1 MSTHIGTKIINAK
14 PMTRQ
19 AYNDLRGWTVPSNE
33 NPADEGYL
41 VEYLDGGTPNLAG
54 FKGYVSW
61 SPKDVFG
68 RAYRPMD
75 RMTFG
80 DALVALKAGRRVARE
95 GWNGKGM
102 WLSLSGPGVRDVPA
116 GGFWS
121 VNNADHARSQG
132 GTAKV
137 LPCITMKT
145 ATGEILMGW
154 LASQTD
160 MLAEDWV
167 DLDAVPEHKVYSW
180 SDVAHHVL
188 SQDWMAHAVK
198 YQVKLK
204 DGAKFEG
211 TVTVSDVAYQ
221 RAPVAAQAIVDDIN
235 RQVREAAA
243 K

>member
-1 MSTHIGTKIINAK
+1 MS
-14 PMTRQ
+14 
-19 AYNDLRGWTVPSNE
+19 
-33 NPADEGYL
+33 
-41 VEYLDGGTPNLAG
+41 GGL
-54 FKGYVSW
+54 
-61 SPKDVFG
+61 
-68 RAYRPMD
+68 
-75 RMTFG
+75 TFG

-167 DLDAVPEHKVYSW
+167 DLDAVKVPEPNVYSW

-188 SQDWMAHAVK
+188 SQDWMTHAVK

-204 DGAKFEG
+204 DRAKFEG
-211 TVTVSDVAYQ
+211 TVTVNDVAYQ
-221 RAPVAAQAIVDDIN
+221 IAPAVSQAIVDDIN